1 MIRFTSRQRAG
12 LAGTLRE
19 LANYGVA
26 ALVFGQFVGDLTVS
40 WSRLLVGV
48 AIWLGFVAVA
58 LLLEGE

>member
-1 MIRFTSRQRAG
+1 
-12 LAGTLRE
+12 
-19 LANYGVA
+19 
-26 ALVFGQFVGDLTVS
+26 VFGQFVGDLTVS